1 VRTKSTADA
10 HTASPRHRR
19 RVASI
24 SACWFFVPTATP
36 ATMHPTSDPTE
47 PEQRAGRAPT
57 SDVRDAKGQVRE
69 TSSLRRRR
77 VAHWNAS
84 LSPDSTLAARSAS
97 GHIQY
102 IDNIQRGGEVSEL
115 HIAWCFLVY
124 FYMVYMDCIRC
135 STVHDC
141 WLYRLYLPYISV
153 SRARPPQTRR
163 TRPDRGRGTE
173 HLTRQPS
180 QTRRS
185 PVAERERGRRA
196 HPRRHQVLLNRG
208 HSLLA

>member
-115 HIAWCFLVY
+115 HRMVFFAFWCISIWYIWTVY
-124 FYMVYMDCIRC
+124 DVARSMIVGCIGCICR
-135 STVHDC
+135 
-141 WLYRLYLPYISV
+141 ISQSV
-153 SRARPPQTRR
+153 G
-163 TRPDRGRGTE
+163 PDR
-173 HLTRQPS
+173 
-180 QTRRS
+180 
-185 PVAERERGRRA
+185 
-196 HPRRHQVLLNRG
+196 PRRDARDRTADEERNT
-208 HSLLA
+208 